1 MDEKFAAAWIAASMA
16 LVIALVG
23 VVANFLVTR
32 LQVRSKVNEL
42 TQTQFKDILAKR
54 IEVYPELWR
63 IAQTELSDLE
73 REEKLVNPGWVQG
86 EGWAKDAN
94 WELDAKWAENLL
106 MKLMNWH
113 QDYGVFL
120 SQSSYD
126 AFDGLRAQTMD
137 LAIKC
142 NRQKRRP
149 TIAEFQRLDEAYY
162 KGSDGKLP
170 LSTHLKNDLGSYRSP
185 FISQEA

>member
-1 MDEKFAAAWIAASMA
+1 MDEKVATAWIAASMS
-16 LVIALVG
+16 LVVALVG
-23 VVANFLVTR
+23 VAANFLITR
-32 LQVRSKVNEL
+32 LQVQTKINEL
-42 TQTQFKDILAKR
+42 TQAQFKDILAKR

-86 EGWAKDAN
+86 KGWAEDAK

-106 MKLMNWH
+106 MKLTDWH
-113 QDYGVFL
+113 QDYGVFF
-120 SQSSYD
+120 SQASYD
-126 AFDGLRAQTMD
+126 AFDRLREQIMD

-142 NRQKRRP
+142 DRGKRRP

-162 KGSDGKLP
+162 KGSDGKFP

-185 FISQEA
+185 FISQGA